1 MPCIKCGKPMR
12 LALIEP
18 RDQNFDLL
26 TYQCVPCD
34 TGESFLKAM

>member
-1 MPCIKCGKPMR
+1 MR

-18 RDQNFDLL
+18 RNQSFDQL

-34 TGESFLKAM
+34 AGESFLKAL